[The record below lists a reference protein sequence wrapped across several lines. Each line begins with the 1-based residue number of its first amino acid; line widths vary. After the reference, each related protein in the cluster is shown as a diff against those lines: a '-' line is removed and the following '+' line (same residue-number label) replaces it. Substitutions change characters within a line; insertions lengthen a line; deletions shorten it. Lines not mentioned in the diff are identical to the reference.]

1 MGIRLS
7 WVILVLSAGIVFGSH
22 LRGPCGSSVR
32 ILESSGKVVFEVV
45 VVYAWS
51 GFISFLDPLVLS
63 AAIVSVSE
71 TTTEDLDVCDESVTE
86 VDLPVVVS
94 SSARVSVSEVTTAEF
109 VDVCEECVTEVD
121 LPGVAASSA
130 RVSVSGETTTKDV
143 DVCEESEID
152 VDVPVVVPAAE

>member
-1 MGIRLS
+1 MYKRQ
-7 WVILVLSAGIVFGSH
+7 
-22 LRGPCGSSVR
+22 
-32 ILESSGKVVFEVV
+32 
-45 VVYAWS
+45 
-51 GFISFLDPLVLS
+51 
-63 AAIVSVSE
+63 
-71 TTTEDLDVCDESVTE
+71 
-86 VDLPVVVS
+86 VVS